1 MRIYCERK
9 GNSTS
14 SRLHTRPQLKNTPAM
29 HQEAMCNNGTELQ
42 DFISGP
48 VSAQWP
54 QDGGKIEKNNTW
66 TKAMHSGWADTW

>member
-1 MRIYCERK
+1 MKEKAIAQAAGSRP
-9 GNSTS
+9 GLNSST
-14 SRLHTRPQLKNTPAM
+14 HQPV
-29 HQEAMCNNGTELQ
+29 HQEAMCNNGTELE